1 MSFLKE
7 LEEEESSSKQ
17 QIIGIIANP
26 DHGVF
31 QELSEGRGSP
41 CTVSRDERDRR

>member
-7 LEEEESSSKQ
+7 LEEGESSSKQ

-31 QELSEGRGSP
+31 QELSEGPGRP
-41 CTVSRDERDRR
+41 CTVSRGERDRR

>member
-7 LEEEESSSKQ
+7 LEEEEHSSKQ
-17 QIIGIIANP
+17 QIVGIIANP

-31 QELSEGRGSP
+31 QELSEGPGSP
-41 CTVSRDERDRR
+41 WVRER

>member
-1 MSFLKE
+1 MSFKE
-7 LEEEESSSKQ
+7 LEEEECSSKQ

-31 QELSEGRGSP
+31 QELSEGLYRP
-41 CTVSRDERDRR
+41 CTVSRGERDRR